1 MEEHDH
7 EYAEALQEL
16 IDEGTLVEGTAAH
29 GVAMQALHSGH
40 STLTGKQSFV
50 YERFVA
56 SALKKKTCSIC
67 GEFASYFD
75 GKRLCGYHRN
85 QIEKSDRD
93 D

>member
-1 MEEHDH
+1 MGKKKTIELSENQLDSIKLEILECKSNMEDNILTIGNLLLKVKS
-7 EYAEALQEL
+7 AL
-16 IDEGTLVEGTAAH
+16 G
-29 GVAMQALHSGH
+29 
-40 STLTGKQSFV
+40 
-50 YERFVA
+50 